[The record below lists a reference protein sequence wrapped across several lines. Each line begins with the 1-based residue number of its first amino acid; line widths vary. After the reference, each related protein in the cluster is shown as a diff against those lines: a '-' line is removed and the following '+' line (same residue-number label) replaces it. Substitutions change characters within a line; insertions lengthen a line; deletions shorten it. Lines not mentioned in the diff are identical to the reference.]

1 QGTER
6 SVNSDL
12 TPGTFFAGDR
22 LRVVRPIF
30 LDRQRIGT
38 ITVDSDLTDIT
49 ARLERFAWIVGLVAL
64 VTFAIAFGLARITAR
79 LACEPVAQLL
89 AATRQVRE
97 SGQYDVR
104 ARKTSDDEIGEVI
117 DDFNQMLSEIDR
129 RDRQLLLQQ
138 LDLEHV
144 VDQRT
149 AELRSTNAELTA
161 ARDRA
166 MDASRA
172 KSEFLANM
180 SHEIRT
186 PMNGI
191 MGMTDLLLESP
202 MTPDQHDGLATVK
215 ASAESLLSIL
225 NDILDFSKIESRKLE
240 LQHIVFSP
248 ATVVADVLKPLA
260 VRAHQKAL
268 ELLCEVDSNVPEAV
282 IGDPVRFKQI
292 LTNLVGNAIK
302 FTDHGH
308 VLVTIRE
315 TGRTAGKSTL
325 RVSVADTGIG
335 IAADKQQA
343 IFEAFSQ
350 ADGSTTRRVGGTRL
364 GLTISTTPVHLICR

>member
-1 QGTER
+1 
-6 SVNSDL
+6 
-12 TPGTFFAGDR
+12 
-22 LRVVRPIF
+22 
-30 LDRQRIGT
+30 
-38 ITVDSDLTDIT
+38 
-49 ARLERFAWIVGLVAL
+49 LV
-64 VTFAIAFGLARITAR
+64 
-79 LACEPVAQLL
+79 
-89 AATRQVRE
+89 
-97 SGQYDVR
+97 
-104 ARKTSDDEIGEVI
+104 
-117 DDFNQMLSEIDR
+117 
-129 RDRQLLLQQ
+129 
-138 LDLEHV
+138 
-144 VDQRT
+144 
-149 AELRSTNAELTA
+149 A

-202 MTPDQHDGLATVK
+202 MTTEQHDGLATVK
-215 ASAESLLSIL
+215 ASAESLLAIL

-292 LTNLVGNAIK
+292 LTNLVGKAIQI
-302 FTDHGH
+302 TDHGH
-308 VLVTIRE
+308 GPRTIPE
-315 TGRTAGKSTL
+315 TGS
-325 RVSVADTGIG
+325 
-335 IAADKQQA
+335 
-343 IFEAFSQ
+343 
-350 ADGSTTRRVGGTRL
+350 
-364 GLTISTTPVHLICR
+364 